1 MEATSL
7 DDAELAKWRE
17 AGHIAHRCLHYGR
30 NRIQE
35 GRTYLEVAERIET
48 RVRELGGQPAF
59 PVNIAVNEIAAHYTP
74 AVKDELRFKSGDLVK
89 LDVGVHVDGYIG
101 DNALTV
107 EVTTSRQGEL
117 LAASREALEVATE
130 LVRPGVEVQMIGAA
144 VEQTIQNRGLLPISN
159 LTGHGIA
166 RYRLHADISIPNI
179 REMTGP
185 RLRKGQVLAIEPFAT
200 NGAGRVGDSGNSNIY
215 RVTKVAKVRQP
226 QARELLK
233 LLQERYRGLPFAS
246 RWVRELM
253 PEGGLVAFR
262 SLVRAGMV
270 KAYPIFAEQGH
281 GMVSQHEFTLLVISG
296 GCEVLTRPR

>member
-7 DDAELAKWRE
+7 DDDELAKWRD
-17 AGHIAHRCLHYGR
+17 AGYIAHSCLHFGR
-30 NRIQE
+30 GLIKE
-35 GRTYLEVAERIET
+35 GSTYLEVADRVEA
-48 RVRELGGQPAF
+48 RVREMGGQPAF
-59 PVNIAVNEIAAHYTP
+59 PVNIAVNDIAAHYTP
-74 AVKDELRFKSGDLVK
+74 AVNDKLRFKAGDLVK

-107 EVTTSRQGEL
+107 EVGTASQGQL

-130 LVRPGVEVQMIGAA
+130 LVRPGVEAQMIGAA
-144 VEQTIQNRGLLPISN
+144 VEQTIHNRGLLPISN

-179 REMTGP
+179 REVSGP
-185 RLRKGQVLAIEPFAT
+185 RLRKDQVVAIEPFAT

-215 RVTKVAKVRQP
+215 RVAKVAKARQP
-226 QARELLK
+226 QARKLLK
-233 LLQERYRGLPFAS
+233 LLQEQYQGLPFAG
-246 RWVRELM
+246 RWVKELM
-253 PEGGLVAFR
+253 PEGSVSAFR
-262 SLVRAGMV
+262 NLIRAGLV

-281 GMVSQHEFTLLVISG
+281 GMVSQHEYTLLVISG